1 LRVAIVDSPSQTAHP
16 HDLQTLRPSD
26 LQTLRL
32 SDLQTLRLS
41 DLQTLR
47 LSDLQTFRPSDPQTF
62 RPSDPQTL
70 RPSFPH
76 YKLKPAAMN
85 ILKDDL
91 RVITQVFPQL
101 GNIDIHASGS
111 EVIIG
116 APDLPECRLPAD
128 QRVG

>member
-1 LRVAIVDSPSQTAHP
+1 MRLSILLHRLPIRT
-16 HDLQTLRPSD
+16 TFRPSD
-26 LQTLRL
+26 IR
-32 SDLQTLRLS
+32 
-41 DLQTLR
+41 
-47 LSDLQTFRPSDPQTF
+47 TFRPSDPQTF
-62 RPSDPQTL
+62 RPSDLQTLRHSDLQTLRHSDLQTLRLSDLQTL